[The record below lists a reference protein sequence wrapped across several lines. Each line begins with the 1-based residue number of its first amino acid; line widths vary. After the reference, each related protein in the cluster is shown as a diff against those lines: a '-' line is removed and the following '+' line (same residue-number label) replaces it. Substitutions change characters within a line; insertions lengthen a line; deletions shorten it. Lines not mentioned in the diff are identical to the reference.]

1 MSGLQQ
7 TFDAA
12 RPRYTGCKYQ
22 YDGLEIALHWATALL
37 VVTLYTIAQI
47 WSFFPKATHAEL
59 LSVHVSLGVLLAV
72 VLVCRIGWRAGPG
85 RGVAPATTGLLEIAS
100 KLAHYM
106 LYVLLAV
113 VVGFGL
119 CLRWA
124 GHGAISF
131 FGLFTISSPFAA
143 NHGLAHLLFAMHSWA
158 ATALIILAALHA
170 CAALFHHLVLRDDVL
185 QRMLPNGKQGH
196 PGRTGR
202 LTSDH

>member
-12 RPRYTGCKYQ
+12 RPRYTRRKDRYA
-22 YDGLEIALHWATALL
+22 GLEIALHWATALL

-59 LSVHVSLGVLLAV
+59 QSVHVSLGVLLAV
-72 VLVCRIGWRAGPG
+72 VLLCRIVWRAGPG
-85 RGVAPATTGLLEIAS
+85 RGLLPATTGLLEIAS

-119 CLRWA
+119 CMRWA

-131 FGLFTISSPFAA
+131 SACLPSP
-143 NHGLAHLLFAMHSWA
+143 
-158 ATALIILAALHA
+158 
-170 CAALFHHLVLRDDVL
+170 RRL
-185 QRMLPNGKQGH
+185 QRTTAWRICCSPCIAGLPQRLSYWRPCTPAPPCSATWCCATMYCSGCC
-196 PGRTGR
+196 RTANR
-202 LTSDH
+202 AIQVEPPAHK

>member
-12 RPRYTGCKYQ
+12 RPRYTRRKYR

-59 LSVHVSLGVLLAV
+59 LSVHVSLGMLLAV

-85 RGVAPATTGLLEIAS
+85 RGVVPATTGLIEIAS
-100 KLAHYM
+100 KLAHCV
-106 LYVLLAV
+106 LYVLLVA

-119 CLRWA
+119 CTRWA

-131 FGLFTISSPFAA
+131 FGLFTTPSPF
-143 NHGLAHLLFAMHSWA
+143 
-158 ATALIILAALHA
+158 
-170 CAALFHHLVLRDDVL
+170 
-185 QRMLPNGKQGH
+185 
-196 PGRTGR
+196 
-202 LTSDH
+202 